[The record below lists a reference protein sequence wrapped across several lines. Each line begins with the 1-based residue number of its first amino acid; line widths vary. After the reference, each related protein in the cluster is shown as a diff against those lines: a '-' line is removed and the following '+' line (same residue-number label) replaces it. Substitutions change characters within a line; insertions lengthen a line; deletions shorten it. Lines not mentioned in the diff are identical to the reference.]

1 MPVTAWV
8 RGASHARPRI
18 TISAVQATRN
28 SQSSVKLDVDESS
41 PGNPGRAGFGSLIRD
56 HEGIRLKGFMGLA
69 GVGSNL
75 LA

>member
-1 MPVTAWV
+1 VSWQCSIA
-8 RGASHARPRI
+8 G
-18 TISAVQATRN
+18 
-28 SQSSVKLDVDESS
+28 SVKMDVDESS

-69 GVGSNL
+69 GIGPNL